1 MSNMKPHQTL
11 ALTLLPLILV
21 AILAAGWLKWRGF
34 RASGTPS
41 AFETGVARSVR
52 DFAIPAKERRRTNPD
67 AGDWISIRRGREDFL
82 ARCAVCHDTDAH
94 GRTPIGANL
103 YPRVPDLH
111 LEPTQ
116 DLTDGEIHYII
127 ENGIQLTGMPAM
139 GQCASRIRCGKLE
152 ARCLHPNLRLSHPRR
167 NSSGNQRV
175 GISALYRLA
184 RLPEMPCGDLRALEE
199 NTDGEPSLRPAGA
212 PGRHHSRL
220 ENQQSFKIHEGPSCS
235 GVRQHLETT
244 VLHQSRRRLL
254 SAPRSMGH
262 R

>member
-1 MSNMKPHQTL
+1 MSNMKPHQAL
-11 ALTLLPLILV
+11 VLTLLPLILV

-127 ENGIQLTGMPAM
+127 ENGIQLTRTTPAFNAIHR
-139 GQCASRIRCGKLE
+139 GSLSPNKSRVK
-152 ARCLHPNLRLSHPRR
+152 P
-167 NSSGNQRV
+167 
-175 GISALYRLA
+175 
-184 RLPEMPCGDLRALEE
+184 
-199 NTDGEPSLRPAGA
+199 TT
-212 PGRHHSRL
+212 
-220 ENQQSFKIHEGPSCS
+220 GPSDTKWAFTFRIIGS
-235 GVRQHLETT
+235 SKTSL
-244 VLHQSRRRLL
+244 
-254 SAPRSMGH
+254 
-262 R
+262 